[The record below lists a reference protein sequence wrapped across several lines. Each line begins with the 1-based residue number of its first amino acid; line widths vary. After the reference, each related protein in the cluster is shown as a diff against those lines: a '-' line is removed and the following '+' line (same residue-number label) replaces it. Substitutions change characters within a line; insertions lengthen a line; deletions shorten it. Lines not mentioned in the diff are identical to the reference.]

1 MPRFVTAESFG
12 SVSRDILR
20 LKRPALG
27 GLRQNISSKM
37 ASTRLRW
44 TDNDDGG
51 TPAELMTK
59 LPFRR
64 VGVVMPLSFQQG
76 GAEALFQHL
85 LRHGS
90 ERLHYFVALL
100 QDGPFVEA
108 SRALGYDTAVFPT
121 THLSDPENFARTVG
135 GLRCWMRDKQLDVV
149 FSWMLK
155 AHFYVA
161 PAAAF
166 TRIRTAWFQHGIP
179 INGTMDRLATLLPT
193 SAIFC
198 CSDHGRAAQDQLAPR
213 RKSFTCYPGVSF
225 PSGEPIQQD
234 VARQE
239 LGLSPTHTIV
249 GMVARWERWKGSHV
263 FIEAAKVLL
272 AEDRKLTCF
281 LVGGAHPLD
290 LVYAAEIHAQ
300 VARADMRD
308 RFLLVGQRP
317 ATEIPLWHSSADL
330 IVHPVTSPE
339 PFGMAVA
346 EAMCMGKVVVASALG
361 GPEEIIQDGVSGV
374 LILPDNVATLA
385 QTIQELVR
393 DGDRRARLA
402 AAARLRGRSFS
413 IEAFARRFEDLIIQT
428 SLANLS

>member
-1 MPRFVTAESFG
+1 MSRFVTADNF
-12 SVSRDILR
+12 VPVNRDFLR
-20 LKRPALG
+20 FKGFRQKIHSEMART
-27 GLRQNISSKM
+27 GLQ
-37 ASTRLRW
+37 W
-44 TDNDDGG
+44 TENDDGG
-51 TPAELMTK
+51 TPAVPITK
-59 LPFRR
+59 QPLRR
-64 VGVVMPLSFQQG
+64 VGLVMPLSFQQG

-85 LRHGS
+85 LGHGS

-100 QDGPFVEA
+100 QDGPFVET
-108 SRALGYDTAVFPT
+108 SRAFGYDTAVFPT
-121 THLSDPENFARTVG
+121 THLSDPKNFTRTVG
-135 GLRCWMRDKQLDVV
+135 GLRCWMRAKQLDVV

-166 TRIRTAWFQHGIP
+166 THIKTAWFQHGIP

-225 PSGEPIQQD
+225 PPGEPIQQG
-234 VARQE
+234 VARQK
-239 LGLSPTHTIV
+239 LGLSPAHGIV
-249 GMVARWERWKGSHV
+249 GMVARWERWKGSHI

-272 AEDRKLTCF
+272 AKDRRLTCF
-281 LVGGAHPLD
+281 LVGGPHPLD
-290 LVYAAEIHAQ
+290 LAYAAEIHAQ
-300 VARADMRD
+300 VARAGMRD

-317 ATEIPLWHSSADL
+317 ATEIPLWHASADL

-361 GPEEIIQDGVSGV
+361 GLEEIIQDGVSGV
-374 LILPDNVATLA
+374 LILPGDVATLA

-393 DGDRRARLA
+393 DVDRRARLA

-413 IEAFARRFEDLIIQT
+413 IEAFVRRFEDLIIQT
-428 SLANLS
+428 SIANLSRE

>member
-1 MPRFVTAESFG
+1 MAENFVP
-12 SVSRDILR
+12 VSRDLLR
-20 LKRPALG
+20 LKLPLPE
-27 GLRQNISSKM
+27 GLSRNLFAKAPSSG
-37 ASTRLRW
+37 LLW
-44 TDNDDGG
+44 GNNDDGR
-51 TPAELMTK
+51 TPARLTTRQS
-59 LPFRR
+59 LQRI
-64 VGVVMPLSFQQG
+64 GLVMPLSFQQG

-85 LRHGS
+85 LRQGS

-100 QDGPFVEA
+100 QDGPFVEV
-108 SRALGYDTAVFPT
+108 SRSLGYDTAVFPT
-121 THLSDPENFARTVG
+121 THLSDPANFAQTVR
-135 GLRCWMRDKQLDVV
+135 GLRRWMRAKELNVV

-166 TRIRTAWFQHGIP
+166 TSVRTAWFQHGIP

-193 SAIFC
+193 SVIFC

-225 PSGEPIQQD
+225 PPGEPIPQD
-234 VARQE
+234 VARKK
-239 LGLSPTHTIV
+239 LGLSPAHRIV
-249 GMVARWERWKGSHV
+249 GMVARWERWKGSHI

-272 AEDRKLTCF
+272 AEDRQLTCF

-300 VARADMRD
+300 VAQADLRD

-317 ATEIPLWHSSADL
+317 AAEIPLWHASADL

-346 EAMCMGKVVVASALG
+346 EAMCMGRVVVASALG

-374 LILPDNVATLA
+374 LIPPGNAVTLT

-413 IEAFARRFEDLIIQT
+413 VEAFAKRFEDLLIQT
-428 SLANLS
+428 SIDSYAR